1 VTLLQPERT
10 ALLVIDLQERL
21 LPAIQD
27 HARVVHN
34 SVALLRLA
42 RILELHVVL
51 TTQYQRGLG
60 ATVPE
65 VLAEAP
71 GVEPLDK
78 SSFGCFGDAP
88 FRARLQALG
97 RKQLV
102 VCGVETHICV
112 AQTVLG
118 AIDAGYEVHV
128 AGDATGTRSPMNHD
142 VGLRRMERAGAVMSS
157 TEMAIYELLGRSDT
171 AAFKR
176 MLPFIKEQV

>member
-1 VTLLQPERT
+1 MLQPART
-10 ALLVIDLQERL
+10 ALLAIDLQERL

-42 RILELHVVL
+42 RILELPVIL

-60 ATVPE
+60 PTVAA
-65 VLAEAP
+65 VLAEVP
-71 GVEPLDK
+71 EPQPLDK
-78 SSFGCFGDAP
+78 TSFGCFGDEA

-118 AIDAGYEVHV
+118 AVEAGYEIHV
-128 AGDATGTRSPMNHD
+128 AADATGARSEANRD
-142 VGLRRMERAGAVMSS
+142 VGLRRMERAGAVLSS
-157 TEMAIYELLGRSDT
+157 TEMAIYELLGRSDS
-171 AAFKR
+171 ADFKR
-176 MLPFIKEQV
+176 MLPFIKEQA

>member
-1 VTLLQPERT
+1 MLQAGRT
-10 ALLVIDLQERL
+10 AVLVIDLQERL
-21 LPAIQD
+21 LPAIHE
-27 HARVVHN
+27 HARVAHN

-42 RILELHVVL
+42 RILELPVVL

-71 GVEPLDK
+71 GLQPLDK
-78 SSFGCFGDAP
+78 TSFGCFGDETL
-88 FRARLQALG
+88 RTRIQSLG

-102 VCGVETHICV
+102 ICGVETHICV

-118 AIDAGYEVHV
+118 AIDAGYQVHV
-128 AGDATGTRSPMNHD
+128 ATDAVGARSTSNHD

-157 TEMAIYELLGRSDT
+157 AEMAIYELLGRSDG

-176 MLPFIKEQV
+176 MLPFIKEQP